1 MKMLRKALLL
11 TVGVILAACAHHDA
25 EKVVRLNDDGNIRV
39 TDIRSTHTNGLL
51 VAAATL
57 QNTSSSTET
66 VQYRFAWKAESGFRA
81 DAGEGWASQIIYAN
95 QSVQIRGVAPN
106 PQITDFS
113 VELSQ

>member
-1 MKMLRKALLL
+1 MRLFCKGLLL
-11 TVGVILAACAHHDA
+11 TVGLFLGGCATHDA
-25 EKVVRLNDDGNIRV
+25 EKVTRLNDTGDILI
-39 TDIRSTHTNGLL
+39 TDVRSTRTNGLL

-57 QNTSSSTET
+57 QNTAYSPQTIR
-66 VQYRFAWKAESGFRA
+66 YRFRWTSPSGFN
-81 DAGEGWASQIIYAN
+81 AGEGAGWAPQLLYSN